1 MTPSHSTPQR
11 EKPEEIQ
18 TMFDA
23 IAPTYDLLNHVLSFG
38 LDIRW
43 RRKAITLLAEKR
55 GGSILDIAAGSGDV
69 SFDLLRLQP
78 RRVIGGDFSLNM
90 LQVFNKKINETNQAL
105 PISLASCDAL
115 SLPFNDGSFDGT
127 IVAFGIRNFADRL
140 RSLQEMLRVLT
151 PGGISVILELTQP
164 QTPLI
169 SQCYSLYSRW
179 GLPLVGKIIS
189 RSNSAY
195 SYLPQS
201 ITNFPPREEFLALM
215 NEAGFTET
223 QALPLTF
230 GVATIFSG
238 RKKGPTRG

>member
-11 EKPEEIQ
+11 EQPKEIQ
-18 TMFDA
+18 KMFDA

-43 RRKAITLLAEKR
+43 RRKAITLLSGKR
-55 GGSILDIAAGSGDV
+55 GGTILDIAAGSGDV
-69 SFDLLRLQP
+69 SFDLMNIQP
-78 RRVIGGDFSLNM
+78 QRVIGGDFSLNM
-90 LQVFNKKINETNQAL
+90 LQVFDKKIEKVKPEH
-105 PISLASCDAL
+105 PISLVSCDAL
-115 SLPFNDGSFDGT
+115 SLPFNDESFDGT
-127 IVAFGIRNFADRL
+127 IVAFGIRNFANRL
-140 RSLQEMLRVLT
+140 QSLKEMLRVLT

-164 QTPLI
+164 QTPFI

-201 ITNFPPREEFLALM
+201 ITNFPPKDEFLSLM
-215 NEAGFTET
+215 NEAGFVET
-223 QALPLTF
+223 KALPLTF
-230 GVATIFSG
+230 GVATIFTG
-238 RKKGPTRG
+238 RKKNPMRG